1 MDSQKL
7 YCSLVLM
14 PMREEMH
21 KLEGEVVV
29 SMVVIVAPELIFQL
43 FPL

>member
-14 PMREEMH
+14 PTREEMH

-29 SMVVIVAPELIFQL
+29 SMVVIVVPELIFQL
-43 FPL
+43 LPL